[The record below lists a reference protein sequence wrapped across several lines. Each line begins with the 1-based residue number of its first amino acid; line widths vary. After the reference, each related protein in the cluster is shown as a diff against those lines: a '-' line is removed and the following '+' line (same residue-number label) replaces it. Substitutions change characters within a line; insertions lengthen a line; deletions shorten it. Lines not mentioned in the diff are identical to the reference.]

1 MNERNDKMK
10 KDEFKMNFFFDEN
23 GPTFEELVMEA
34 FEEKVLEIIE
44 KYNEKNYSSLSNTDE
59 NNTEK
64 VEK

>member
-10 KDEFKMNFFFDEN
+10 KDEFKVNIFFDEN

-34 FEEKVLEIIE
+34 FEEKLNEIIE
-44 KYNEKNYSSLSNTDE
+44 KYNEKNYSPLSNIDE

-64 VEK
+64 VEN

>member
-10 KDEFKMNFFFDEN
+10 KDEFKVNIFFDEN

-34 FEEKVLEIIE
+34 FEEKILEIIE
-44 KYNEKNYSSLSNTDE
+44 KYNEKNNSSLSNTDE

-64 VEK
+64 VEN